1 MSNLYIGPSIDASY
15 QVSVHLAKRFQRKRL
30 ICEKLM
36 DNGRRTPSDLTLP
49 LGKYNVDNKIEKKS
63 YEHENIGISFR
74 MKYTSCVNS
83 VLHSQKL
90 SIYSEQ
96 FN

>member
-1 MSNLYIGPSIDASY
+1 MSKAHIA
-15 QVSVHLAKRFQRKRL
+15 F
-30 ICEKLM
+30 
-36 DNGRRTPSDLTLP
+36 
-49 LGKYNVDNKIEKKS
+49 GKIYVDNKIEKKS

-96 FN
+96 IN

>member
-1 MSNLYIGPSIDASY
+1 MWKVNGQRTTDAKWC
-15 QVSVHLAKRFQRKRL
+15 QK
-30 ICEKLM
+30 
-36 DNGRRTPSDLTLP
+36 LTLP

-96 FN
+96 IN